1 MVGKTKD
8 GGLNKGWWV
17 KQGMVGKTKDGELN
31 KGWWVIKVDQKP
43 LYTYAV

>member
-1 MVGKTKD
+1 
-8 GGLNKGWWV
+8 
-17 KQGMVGKTKDGELN
+17 MVGKTKDGELN